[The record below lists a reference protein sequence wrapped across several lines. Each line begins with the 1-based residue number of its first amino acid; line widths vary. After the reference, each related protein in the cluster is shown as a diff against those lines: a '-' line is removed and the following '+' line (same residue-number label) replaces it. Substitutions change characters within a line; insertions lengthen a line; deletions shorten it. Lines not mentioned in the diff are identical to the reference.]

1 MLASDF
7 SAVEQSSVV
16 LLGVPVKFFF
26 LFNSRSPPQPLTGEL
41 PKTVAPK
48 VDLAF
53 LAKLVAMTTQHRRS
67 TRMMTL
73 RACHWRTPI
82 EELGESK
89 LLLFDYPHEVN
100 IKKLQ

>member
-1 MLASDF
+1 
-7 SAVEQSSVV
+7 
-16 LLGVPVKFFF
+16 
-26 LFNSRSPPQPLTGEL
+26 
-41 PKTVAPK
+41 
-48 VDLAF
+48 
-53 LAKLVAMTTQHRRS
+53 
-67 TRMMTL
+67 MMTL